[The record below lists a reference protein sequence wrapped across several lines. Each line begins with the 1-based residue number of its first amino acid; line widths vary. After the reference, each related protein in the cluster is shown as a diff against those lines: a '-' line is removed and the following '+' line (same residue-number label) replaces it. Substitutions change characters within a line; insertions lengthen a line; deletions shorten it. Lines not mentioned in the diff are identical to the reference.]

1 MLHHLPQREMVLK
14 KLAKNFDYLF
24 IREEIKRFKLFEIG
38 ELMTEKQ
45 LVSIY
50 EQAFGKANIN
60 LIKDEKNQVLLLFY
74 QKPKK

>member
-1 MLHHLPQREMVLK
+1 MVLK